1 MRALSLLLAG
11 LAASSPAL
19 ATQDFPPVTVGSAV
33 QYVVADELHTVSGEV
48 LADRFVRIEDG
59 RIAAIGDAAALPRL
73 RQDTPV
79 VRARVVTPGLVDVR
93 TVVGLAG
100 IYNASGQAHDQDQL
114 ERSKPIQPGLRAVD
128 AYNAREDLVAY
139 VRSYGVTTIHTGH
152 GPGALISGQ
161 TMIAKTHM
169 RTADKDVIVPT
180 FGVAATLAT
189 SAQRGSGAP
198 GTRGK
203 AVSMLR
209 AALIEAREYQDSW
222 DRAEEDKEPKRD
234 LNKDALV
241 RVLKGEAP
249 LIVTAHRAQD
259 IASALRIGEEFGVR
273 VWLDM
278 AAEAYALVDEI
289 RAAGVPVLLHPSMTR
304 ANGENENLSFTT
316 AAKLA
321 EADVPFAIQ
330 TGYEG
335 YVPKA
340 RVLVF
345 EAAIAAAYGLDRA
358 KALEAITLTPARL
371 LGMADRVGSIEVG
384 KDADLALWDGDPFE
398 YTTHCTGVVLEG
410 TLVSNEAR

>member
-1 MRALSLLLAG
+1 MRALLPLLAA
-11 LAASSPAL
+11 LAAPSA
-19 ATQDFPPVTVGSAV
+19 AAAQEFPPVELGAAV
-33 QYVVADELHTVSGEV
+33 RFVVADELHTVSGEV
-48 LADRFVRIEDG
+48 LKDRFVRIEDG
-59 RIAAIGDAAALPRL
+59 RIAAIGEAAALPRL
-73 RQDTPV
+73 TPDTPV
-79 VRARVVTPGLVDVR
+79 VHAKVVTPGLVDAR

-128 AYNAREDLVAY
+128 AYNAREDLVGY

-169 RTADKDVIVPT
+169 RTADKDVVVPS
-180 FGVAATLAT
+180 FAVAATLAT

-209 AALIEAREYQDSW
+209 AAMIEAREYQASW
-222 DRAEEDKEPKRD
+222 ARAEADKPPRRD
-234 LNKDALV
+234 LHQDALV
-241 RVLKGEAP
+241 RVLEGKAP
-249 LIVTAHRAQD
+249 LIVTAHKAQD
-259 IASALRIGEEFGVR
+259 IASALRLKEEFGVQ

-278 AAEAYALVDEI
+278 AAEAYSLMDEI
-289 RAAGVPVLLHPSMTR
+289 RAAGTPVLLHPSMTR

-316 AAKLA
+316 AARLA
-321 EADVPFAIQ
+321 EAGIPFAIQ

-345 EAAIAAAYGLDRA
+345 EAAIAAAYGLDPA
-358 KALEAITLTPARL
+358 KALEAITLAPARL

-398 YTTHCTGVVLEG
+398 YTTHCVGVVLEG